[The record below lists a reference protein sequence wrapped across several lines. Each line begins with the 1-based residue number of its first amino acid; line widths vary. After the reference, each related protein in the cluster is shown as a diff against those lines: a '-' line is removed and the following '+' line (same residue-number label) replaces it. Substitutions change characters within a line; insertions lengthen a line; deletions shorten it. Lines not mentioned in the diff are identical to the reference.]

1 MTVENK
7 KTNGDLEFMV
17 SSTLAQALT
26 NFQFF
31 STNLSILTYLWKD
44 KIICG

>member
-7 KTNGDLEFMV
+7 KTNGDLESTV

-26 NFQFF
+26 NFHEPK
-31 STNLSILTYLWKD
+31 YLDLPVK
-44 KIICG
+44 G